1 VPTRDGNNS
10 RREREKEEGEWI
22 IVYRA
27 PDGLSLLSFDWR
39 GEFESWILSGKRG
52 RVTGLSLLTLSAL
65 AILIEATLRFVR
77 AKLYNLGS
85 DYFEWFLCLWNDHE
99 DRDECCIDWIRIS
112 NSSISTYI
120 GGLIYFAARPITHK
134 ATFTDRHV
142 SILLGATL
150 FYTSITH
157 CNDGYISRD

>member
-1 VPTRDGNNS
+1 MNNRLQGA
-10 RREREKEEGEWI
+10 RRIVLAFFRLTGRIWILDSFGEEGKGYW
-22 IVYRA
+22 A
-27 PDGLSLLSFDWR
+27 LSFNIIRSSDFNW
-39 GEFESWILSGKRG
+39 SHI
-52 RVTGLSLLTLSAL
+52 T
-65 AILIEATLRFVR
+65 FVR